1 MKKTAAAMAAG
12 LLAATAFET
21 PAQTTGG
28 GLQTITITSQKR
40 KEDIREVP
48 LSVSTMSGDQMQ
60 DSHVSDFTDLSRV
73 IPNLSFATP
82 NGAGAGLATLQL
94 RGVSSQA
101 GSATV
106 SIYLDDVSLTTRNIY
121 SQGTAEPRFFDVDR
135 VEVLRGPQGT
145 LYGASSLGG
154 TIKFISRQ
162 PDATRF
168 EGGAFAEASSTSH
181 GGTNYTLQGVV
192 NVPLSKDTLA
202 LRVGVQTGHQSGY
215 IDRVDVNTL
224 QVVEKG
230 INDADWNVAKLALKA
245 QMAAGWTLTPAL
257 FYQRYKSGD
266 IDAWYETVGDYQ
278 SANVGAPLQKFQTSK
293 IVREPGTDTLT
304 VPSLTLVGDVGY
316 ADLTGILSGYKRKF
330 DRRQDGTSINSPYI
344 GSVITDTALGTL
356 VGFLPSAVDLN
367 NKVNQTSLELRL
379 ASKDYQSGGK
389 PFTWIAG
396 LYSAKTKTEV
406 VDNEPI
412 FGINAAFTA
421 AGQDIED
428 PAAIAD
434 TFPGAFL
441 DDSSYYS
448 ARHYTDRQNSVF
460 GELTWHASDSLRFI
474 AGLRVLRA
482 KQHFTREGDR
492 YYAGGPS
499 TALVDSSASANTP
512 RLAVDWD
519 VDKNN
524 TVYGNIAKG
533 FRLGSANRP
542 VPDTPLVRSDLAA
555 LGLDPVVPASY
566 KPDSAWSYEAG
577 YKARLLDGNLS
588 FSGALFYIDWKDI
601 QQDVFLP
608 DSGFDFET
616 NAGRAKSYGL
626 EFESRLKATAG
637 LTLSASAAV
646 TRAVFAE
653 DNNALG
659 FDAGGQPLARKGGR
673 IQGVPRFNASLG
685 AEYRI
690 GDGFVRGGVQWVGA
704 SRGDLDPSSK
714 NYEQPAYTTADL
726 SGGLTLGG
734 WEFTAFVKN
743 LTNNDKVI
751 QRPNVQGVATVY
763 TLRPRTFGI
772 TGRYDF

>member
-1 MKKTAAAMAAG
+1 MKKTAVALAAG
-12 LLAATAFET
+12 LLAATAFEAL
-21 PAQTTGG
+21 AQSEG
-28 GLQTITITSQKR
+28 GLQTVTITSQKR

-60 DSHVSDFTDLSRV
+60 DGHVGDFSDLSRV
-73 IPNLSFATP
+73 IPNLAFSTP
-82 NGAGAGLATLQL
+82 NGAGAGLSTLQL

-162 PDATRF
+162 PDLTRL
-168 EGGAFAEASSTSH
+168 EGGAYGEVSGTSH

-192 NVPLSKDTLA
+192 NVPLSRDTLA

-224 QVVEKG
+224 QVIEKG

-245 QMAAGWTLTPAL
+245 QLGAGWSLTPAL
-257 FYQRYKSGD
+257 FYQRYKTGD
-266 IDAWYETVGDYQ
+266 IDAWYEAVGDYQ
-278 SANVGAPLQKFQTSK
+278 SANVGAPLAKFQTSK

-304 VPSLTLVGDVGY
+304 VPSVTLNGDVGIG
-316 ADLTGILSGYKRKF
+316 DLTGILSGYKRKF
-330 DRRQDGTSINSPYI
+330 DRRQDGTYINSVYI
-344 GSVITDTALGTL
+344 GSIITDPALGGV

-379 ASKDYQSGGK
+379 ASKDYQSGGT
-389 PFTWIAG
+389 PFTWIGG
-396 LYSAKTKTEV
+396 LYSARTKTEV
-406 VDNEPI
+406 FDNEPI

-421 AGQDIED
+421 AGRNIED
-428 PAAIAD
+428 PADIPD
-434 TFPGAFL
+434 TFAGAFL
-441 DDSSYYS
+441 GDSSYYS
-448 ARHYTDRQNSVF
+448 ARHYDDRQNSLF
-460 GELTWHASDSLRFI
+460 GEVTWHASDTLRFI

-482 KQHFTREGDR
+482 RQHFTREGDR
-492 YYAGGPS
+492 YYAGGAS

-512 RLAVDWD
+512 RFAVDWD
-519 VDKNN
+519 LDKNN

-542 VPDTPLVRSDLAA
+542 VPDTALVRSDLAA
-555 LGLDPVVPASY
+555 LGLSGPVPTSY
-566 KPDSAWSYEAG
+566 QPDSAWSYEAG
-577 YKARLLDGNLS
+577 YKGRLLDGNLS
-588 FSGALFYIDWKDI
+588 FSGALFYIAWKDI
-601 QQDVFLP
+601 QQDVNLP
-608 DSGFDFET
+608 NAGFDFET

-626 EFESRLKATAG
+626 EFETRFKASAG
-637 LTLSASAAV
+637 LTLSASGSV

-653 DNNALG
+653 DNTALG
-659 FDAGGQPLARKGGR
+659 FDDNNQPLARKGGR
-673 IQGVPRFNASLG
+673 IQGVPRYNASLG

-690 GDGFVRGGVQWVGA
+690 GDGFVRGGLQRVGA
-704 SRGDLDPSSK
+704 SRGDLDPASRG
-714 NYEQPAYTTADL
+714 YEQPAYTTADL
-726 SGGLTLGG
+726 SGGLTIAGF
-734 WEFTAFVKN
+734 EITAFVKN
-743 LTNNDKVI
+743 LTNNDKII
-751 QRPNVQGVATVY
+751 QRPSVQGVATVY
-763 TLRPRTFGI
+763 TLRPRTVGI
-772 TGRYDF
+772 SGRYDF